1 MADEKKVSK
10 HDLYEKLWASRDF
23 EINHLWQRS
32 IFLAT
37 FIVALF
43 TLYFSALNA
52 FLSSDNTFPDE
63 TEAKISYRIITE
75 PDDIPD
81 EIYPYLSESAVIS
94 KENNESMKDKPCF
107 QLLALYGICLFG
119 FSFSVLWICMAK
131 GSKYMYERH
140 ENGIGAAQEHKGFF
154 TDDLQN
160 EIDIEWYE
168 NLWNAGQNGY
178 IPRHGALPLSDY
190 DFRMFKFNGARYSS
204 SKINIAIGYLFV
216 FAWILL
222 SLLNLVFTFSDIKEF
237 FFGLDIKRKLDQTTL
252 FVIFIIS
259 LTFIILFLEFILAFI
274 IAYKVLSDTSLNFLD
289 FFILVCCSYVRP
301 KNKPDNRQA
310 KWLYILLKKYT
321 ERKKKKAA
329 SDNKSQRNDEEN
341 DKEND
346 EIDAVLNYQKK
357 ILKEYYDKSA
367 NRLEKISIKGV
378 LNKKNKKIRRKYVR
392 KLMNHEDA
400 KDVFEI
406 SLMRRDK
413 FPETF
418 QKRWMLIRNS
428 RSSEKSEWV
437 YINQSDI
444 VFNIS
449 EFRAYIAGLNFN
461 DEPKYID
468 SRLYAGTRWDLVRA
482 GQDYNFINDPDEIYI
497 IRKRMNAETLY
508 CHLKLNG
515 KKGTSQSL
523 SVDIRISNFPGSN
536 KDFKIHREF
545 LLETVSLENI

>member
-1 MADEKKVSK
+1 MADEKKVTK

-52 FLSSDNTFPDE
+52 FLSPDNAFPDE
-63 TEAKISYRIITE
+63 AEAEISYRIITE
-75 PDDIPD
+75 PGDIPD
-81 EIYPYLSESAVIS
+81 DNYPYLRESAEITNV
-94 KENNESMKDKPCF
+94 NNESMKDNPFF
-107 QLLALYGICLFG
+107 QLLAFDGICLFG

-154 TDDLQN
+154 ADDLQN
-160 EIDIEWYE
+160 EIDVEWYE

-204 SKINIAIGYLFV
+204 SKINIAIGYIFV

-222 SLLNLVFTFSDIKEF
+222 SLLNLFFIFPSEVVS
-237 FFGLDIKRKLDQTTL
+237 FFGSIIKWDQDLIKT
-252 FVIFIIS
+252 FVWSVICPIALIIF
-259 LTFIILFLEFILAFI
+259 LELFLAFV
-274 IAYKVLSDTSLNFLD
+274 IAYKVLSDTSLNFSD

-310 KWLYILLKKYT
+310 KWLLDKLT
-321 ERKKKKAA
+321 EYLEMKAA
-329 SDNKSQRNDEEN
+329 SDNKAEKNS
-341 DKEND
+341 DKEKA
-346 EIDAVLNYQKK
+346 ETFAVLDYQNR
-357 ILKEYYDKSA
+357 ILGKYYGKSES
-367 NRLEKISIKGV
+367 RFEILSMDGV
-378 LNKKNKKIRRKYVR
+378 LNKKNDELKLRDVK

-400 KDVFEI
+400 WTVFEF
-406 SLMRRDK
+406 SLMRRNR
-413 FPETF
+413 FPESF
-418 QKRWMLIRNS
+418 QKLWKTQNTFCTGKPERI
-428 RSSEKSEWV
+428 
-437 YINQSDI
+437 YINQSDM
-444 VFNIS
+444 VVNLS
-449 EFRAYIAGLNFN
+449 EFKVFISGLNFN

-468 SRLYAGTRWDLVRA
+468 SRLYAGTRWNLVRS
-482 GQDYNFINDPDEIYI
+482 GQTYNFIKDPDEIYI
-497 IRKRMNAETLY
+497 IQKRMNAETLY

-515 KKGTSQSL
+515 EKGTSRSL
-523 SVDIRISNFPGSN
+523 SVDIRISNLSGRK
-536 KDFKIHREF
+536 KDIVIKREF
-545 LLETVSLENI
+545 LPEIVSLSGI